1 MIRKEEYISNI
12 LHQSVIKANKTL
24 INGAKLLS
32 TKKFL
37 FPRLIYLEDS
47 IVNEDMLN
55 KMVNINEVKG
65 GKIND

>member
-1 MIRKEEYISNI
+1 MIRKEEYVSNI
-12 LHQSVIKANKTL
+12 LRQSVIKANKTL

-55 KMVNINEVKG
+55 KMVDINEVKG

>member
-1 MIRKEEYISNI
+1 MIRKEEYVSNI
-12 LHQSVIKANKTL
+12 LRQSVIKANKTL